1 MIKLSDY
8 LNYLS
13 DEIIQARKS
22 MDLKSIENAKLYS
35 EHEYLK
41 YFKAPRFTMPSIK
54 LEIPIEISALDS
66 QTKYNFKMN
75 EDNFLYHVNKN
86 ISTIEKKHHV
96 TLRKFTK
103 EDFSKKAFRDT
114 IKKLEKSD
122 RRYVDNLGSQIDLI
136 DIRKTIPTLNIS
148 GSTMH
153 TSDVDK
159 KTLINKEIEDAY
171 TRSFQELFKPT
182 AVKLNNIYIS
192 PETKSLK
199 DVENDKILV
208 RLNVELVEENLKIT
222 RIKNDDGSIVE
233 EIVLDQ

>member
-22 MDLKSIENAKLYS
+22 MDLKSIENAKFYA

-75 EDNFLYHVNKN
+75 EDNFLYHINKN
-86 ISTIEKKHHV
+86 LSNLEKKYSV
-96 TLRKFTK
+96 KLKKFTK
-103 EDFSKKAFRDT
+103 KDLSQKEFQNT
-114 IKKLEKSD
+114 VKKLEKKD
-122 RRYVDNLGSQIDLI
+122 QRYIDNLNAQIDLT
-136 DIRKTIPTLNIS
+136 DI
-148 GSTMH
+148 
-153 TSDVDK
+153 K
-159 KTLINKEIEDAY
+159 KTLPKLTIANTEMRTQEIDKNTIIKQEIEDALSNSFKTLY
-171 TRSFQELFKPT
+171 TPS
-182 AVKLNNIYIS
+182 AIKLNNIYIS

-208 RLNVELVEENLKIT
+208 KLNVELVEENLKIT
-222 RIKNDDGSIVE
+222 KIKNADGSEIE
-233 EIVLDQ
+233 EIILDQ